1 MKKYYLYLAL
11 FIMGCQFTV
20 ISLICTFIFEK
31 LSFIAYGESY
41 ANCIEYL
48 FKFPLVLVIIIGLLM
63 LLVGVM
69 GLYYSFKHK

>member
-1 MKKYYLYLAL
+1 
-11 FIMGCQFTV
+11 MGCQFVVT
-20 ISLICTFIFEK
+20 SLICTFIFGK

-48 FKFPLVLVIIIGLLM
+48 FKFPLVLVIVIGLLM
-63 LLVGVM
+63 LLVGVV

>member
-1 MKKYYLYLAL
+1 MKKDYLYLAL

-41 ANCIEYL
+41 ANCVEYL
-48 FKFPLVLVIIIGLLM
+48 FKFPLVIVIIVGLLM
-63 LLVGVM
+63 IFTGTA
-69 GLYYSFKHK
+69 GLYYASKNK